1 MTIEQLKAMIAA
13 LSKTKEDEEAN
24 KAEID
29 SLQVMLEKALE
40 DENDDDDE
48 GNNSDDDD
56 DDLTPEQQK
65 ELVDRE
71 LKKMKANMNKMA
83 DKLKATQAANA
94 KREAEAKAAE
104 ITRLKEEGKLQE
116 ALEMELEST
125 KGSLGNR

>member
-56 DDLTPEQQK
+56 EDDLTP
-65 ELVDRE
+65 
-71 LKKMKANMNKMA
+71 NNK
-83 DKLKATQAANA
+83 
-94 KREAEAKAAE
+94 
-104 ITRLKEEGKLQE
+104 
-116 ALEMELEST
+116 
-125 KGSLGNR
+125 SLLIVSLRK